1 MPHAATSPASRGPTL
16 TATTTLAPPAAA
28 AEPWTLEGYHKVPRP
43 MRPGR
48 APRPLKILF
57 LYSRP
62 PLPMGRGDEL
72 TASPL
77 LEFLHARRHQV
88 ACLTMVRRGHRCRDE
103 HAAWRA
109 SRCRRV
115 ETVELTKAE
124 GLREAALGLAR
135 GWPVHI
141 GHTPSPAQQA
151 K

>member
-72 TASPL
+72 TVSHL
-77 LEFLHARRHQV
+77 LEFLHARAPQ
-88 ACLTMVRRGHRCRDE
+88 A
-103 HAAWRA
+103 A
-109 SRCRRV
+109 SRTRVPRGPPSRDDPAAGLASRGGRV
-115 ETVELTKAE
+115 ET
-124 GLREAALGLAR
+124 
-135 GWPVHI
+135 
-141 GHTPSPAQQA
+141 
-151 K
+151 